1 MIFCTSIFYHFALVN
16 QLINTIFLFLK
27 LIKSKGGF
35 GMRVSEFLRRE
46 ISPFLYGAFMSRI
59 MSAKKNGKKFF
70 YCYTTFRLSKVAPP
84 RVFSIASYSR
94 TYIDELNY
102 ISGIREWEIHKCS
115 DDGFEGRFYL
125 ENDLALTETSF
136 YNLLHSKFFQSQ
148 WVHEDGL
155 TDEKKD
161 FIRGFLELRGSVDTT
176 AKYIAQD
183 YFFHNRVELKKATI
197 LTDFMNVPLKY
208 ANYNMRD
215 LQFQFVMDI
224 NKRNPQF
231 RINSFYYAK
240 YIGFL
245 NKYKAKIFEKAFKTL
260 GNYENNKI
268 LYFKLNMPVSRNDDV
283 AFIKYLNFFS
293 NNVYERSLTPATVDL
308 LRRRLGFN
316 TATEADTTTR
326 NRTIIALFDMIAPD
340 KCAICGTETTYRKP
354 DGRQYFEIHHVIS
367 RCNGSE
373 LDNIA
378 NLVKLCPACH
388 RMMKKNGSTKEDQIR
403 AIIKILN
410 EHDEIFE
417 FCSSYLSIDDI
428 NELAEKT
435 QELLG

>member
-1 MIFCTSIFYHFALVN
+1 M
-16 QLINTIFLFLK
+16 K
-27 LIKSKGGF
+27 
-35 GMRVSEFLRRE
+35 VSEFLRRE

-59 MSAKKNGKKFF
+59 MSARHRGKSCF
-70 YCYTTFRLSKVAPP
+70 YCYTSFRMSKVAPP
-84 RVFSIASYSR
+84 RVFSITNYGR

-102 ISGIREWEIHKCS
+102 VSGVREWEIHKCT
-115 DDGFEGRFYL
+115 DEGFEGRLYL

-136 YNLLHSKFFQSQ
+136 YNMLHSKFFQAP
-148 WVHEDGL
+148 WIHEDGL
-155 TDEKKD
+155 TDDKKD

-197 LTDFMNVPLKY
+197 ITDFMSVPIKY

-215 LQFQFVMDI
+215 LQYQFVMGI
-224 NKRNPQF
+224 NRRNPQF

-245 NKYKAKIFEKAFKTL
+245 NKYKAKVFEKAFNPRGSSTR
-260 GNYENNKI
+260 NQI
-268 LYFKLNMPVSRNDDV
+268 TYFNVNLPESRSDDV
-283 AFIKYLNFFS
+283 AFIRYLNFFS
-293 NNVYERSLTPATVDL
+293 NNVYEKVLTFRTVEE

-316 TATEADTTTR
+316 TTGETGDEVR

-340 KCAICGTETTYRKP
+340 KCAVCGTETTYTKP

-378 NLVKLCPACH
+378 NLVKLCPTCH
-388 RMMKKNGSTKEDQIR
+388 RMMKKNGSPKEDQTR

-410 EHDEIFE
+410 EHSEIFE
-417 FCSSYLSIDDI
+417 FCSSYLNLDNI
-428 NELAEKT
+428 NELAEKI